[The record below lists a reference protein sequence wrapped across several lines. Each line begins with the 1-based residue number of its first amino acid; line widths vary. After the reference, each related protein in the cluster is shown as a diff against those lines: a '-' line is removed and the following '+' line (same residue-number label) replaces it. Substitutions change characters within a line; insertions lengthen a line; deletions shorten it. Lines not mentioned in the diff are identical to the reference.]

1 MTSLEQYNQQRNA
14 LISLNE
20 QEELLNAALKLIR
33 KQRKELMCYYVTESD
48 VLSDALDAAGIESY
62 FSFKDLRVVGSVI
75 MAEAFLY
82 GKYIPVSFNLE
93 TGLLLIDGNPV
104 K

>member
-33 KQRKELMCYYVTESD
+33 EQRKELMCYYVTESD
-48 VLSDALDAAGIESY
+48 VLADALDAAGIECY
-62 FSFKDLRVVGSVI
+62 FAFKDLRVVGSVI
-75 MAEAFLY
+75 MASVFLY
-82 GKYIPVSFNLE
+82 GKYIPAAFNPE
-93 TGLLLIDGNPV
+93 TGVLLIDGNPV